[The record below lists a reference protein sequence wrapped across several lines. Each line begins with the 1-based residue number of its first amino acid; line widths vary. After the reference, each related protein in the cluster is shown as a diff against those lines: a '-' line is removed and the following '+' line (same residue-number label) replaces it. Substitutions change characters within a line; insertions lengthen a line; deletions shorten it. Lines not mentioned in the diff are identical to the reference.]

1 MAWVKVGNLKGDT
14 GATGPVVVDQ
24 TLNKNSTNAIQNS
37 PVATAIENLQ
47 NDIGTI
53 TVVQNEN
60 LNLLGS

>member
-24 TLNKNSTNAIQNS
+24 TLNKTSTNAIQNS